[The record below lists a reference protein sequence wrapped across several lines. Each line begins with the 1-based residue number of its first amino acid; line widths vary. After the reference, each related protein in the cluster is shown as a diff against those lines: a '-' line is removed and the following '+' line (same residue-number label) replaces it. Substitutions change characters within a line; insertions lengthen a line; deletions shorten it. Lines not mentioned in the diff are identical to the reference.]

1 MNMIRVSE
9 TKFYKI
15 FKYEIT
21 LPLVQEEI
29 EFNDQ

>member
-1 MNMIRVSE
+1 MNMISVSE
-9 TKFYKI
+9 TKLFKI

-29 EFNDQ
+29 DWNEE